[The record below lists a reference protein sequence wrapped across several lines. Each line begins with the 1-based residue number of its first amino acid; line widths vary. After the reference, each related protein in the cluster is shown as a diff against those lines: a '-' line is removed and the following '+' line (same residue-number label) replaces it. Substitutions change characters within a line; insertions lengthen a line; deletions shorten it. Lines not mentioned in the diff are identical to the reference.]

1 MIRVILPVHLRRLA
15 NIEKEVS
22 ISANEEA
29 TFGSVLD
36 ALEEQ
41 YPMLKGTIRDQ
52 ISKERRAYI
61 RYFACGEDYSHHPPE
76 TRLPQAVLNGEE
88 ALRIIGAMSG
98 G

>member
-1 MIRVILPVHLRRLA
+1 MIRVILPVHLSRMAKVDKEISLA
-15 NIEKEVS
+15 VS
-22 ISANEEA
+22 PDA

-36 ALEEQ
+36 AIENQ

-76 TRLPQAVLNGEE
+76 TRLPEDVLNGKE